1 MSSCQKQKML
11 RQACV
16 IPYRQGDNGQWE
28 VCLVTSIRKRR
39 WIFPKGLVDKDETI
53 AESGMKEAWE
63 EAGVHGHV
71 VGPVVAQYT
80 DYKWGAQL
88 DVDVMKLRV
97 TDVAQQW
104 PEDHLRQ
111 RRWCSVAECGK
122 LLHKRVLR
130 ELLENV
136 KFS

>member
-39 WIFPKGLVDKDETI
+39 WIFPKGLVDEDETI
-53 AESGMKEAWE
+53 AETGRKEAWE

-88 DVDVMKLRV
+88 DVDVMNLLNYIIGMFKLGGNEI
-97 TDVAQQW
+97 D
-104 PEDHLRQ
+104 
-111 RRWCSVAECGK
+111 K
-122 LLHKRVLR
+122 LTKTCLDNTIVFVQNSTKRGLF
-130 ELLENV
+130 NGI
-136 KFS
+136 K